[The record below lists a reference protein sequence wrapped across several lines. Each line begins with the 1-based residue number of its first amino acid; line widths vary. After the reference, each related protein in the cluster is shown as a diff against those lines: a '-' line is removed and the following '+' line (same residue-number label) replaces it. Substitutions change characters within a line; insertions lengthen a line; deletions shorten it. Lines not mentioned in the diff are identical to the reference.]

1 MAASAPIR
9 IHDEVAAALREGRP
23 VVALETAVLTH
34 GLPREPAPELVAVA
48 DALWQ
53 ADAPANLA
61 LARAMERAVRE
72 AGAVPATMA
81 VLDGQLCAGLAPQ
94 ELDRLG
100 LDRSARKLSSRDL
113 GPTIAAGAS
122 GGLTVAATL
131 TACRLAGVRTFATGG
146 IGGVHRGFAQSLDIS
161 ADLAAIAATR
171 TVVVCAGA
179 KSILDLPA
187 TLESLDTHGVPVI
200 GVGTASFP
208 CFFCP
213 PNPSLR
219 CSASVPD
226 AAALAKAA
234 AAHWSLGESQGVLA
248 VQACPGP
255 FQMPQADFEAAYD
268 AASARMAMA
277 EVHGAEVTPFLLGEL
292 ARQTG
297 GRSLRGNVALLLNN
311 ARTAARIA
319 KCLLDL
325 GASA

>member
-1 MAASAPIR
+1 VAKAAPIHL
-9 IHDEVAAALREGRP
+9 HDEVATALRDGRP

-34 GLPREPAPELVAVA
+34 GLPREPAPELADVAG
-48 DALWQ
+48 DLWE
-53 ADAPANLA
+53 ANAPANLA

-81 VLDGQLCAGLAPQ
+81 VVDGSLRAGLSAQ
-94 ELDRLG
+94 ELERLG
-100 LDRSARKLSSRDL
+100 LDRGARKLSSRDL
-113 GPTIAAGAS
+113 GPALAERAS

-131 TACRLAGVRTFATGG
+131 SACRLAGVRTFATGG
-146 IGGVHRGFAQSLDIS
+146 IGGVHRGFAHTLDIS

-187 TLESLDTHGVPVI
+187 TLEALDTQGVPVI
-200 GVGTASFP
+200 GVGTANFP

-213 PNPSLR
+213 PSPSLR
-219 CSASVPD
+219 CSASVAD
-226 AAALAKAA
+226 AAGLARAA
-234 AAHWSLGESQGVLA
+234 HTHWSLGHAQGVLA
-248 VQACPGP
+248 VQACPAP
-255 FQMPQADFEAAYD
+255 FQMPQAEFERAYD
-268 AASARMAMA
+268 AVNAAMA
-277 EVHGAEVTPFLLGEL
+277 LEGVSGPAVTPFLLGAL

-311 ARTAARIA
+311 ARTAAQIA
-319 KCLLDL
+319 RGLLDL

>member
-1 MAASAPIR
+1 MDAPIR
-9 IHDEVAAALREGRP
+9 IHDEVASALREGRP

-34 GLPREPAPELVAVA
+34 GLPRQPAPELVAVA

-53 ADAPANLA
+53 ADAPAHLA

-81 VLDGQLCAGLAPQ
+81 VLEGRLCAGLSPQ

-100 LDRSARKLSSRDL
+100 MDRGARKLSSRDL
-113 GPTIAAGAS
+113 GPALAAGAS

-146 IGGVHRGFAQSLDIS
+146 IGGVHRGFGQSLDIS

-171 TVVVCAGA
+171 AVVVCAGA

-187 TLESLDTHGVPVI
+187 TLEALDTHGVPVVGI
-200 GVGTASFP
+200 GTANFP
-208 CFFCP
+208 RFFCP
-213 PNPSLR
+213 PHASLR
-219 CSASVPD
+219 CSASVTD
-226 AAALAKAA
+226 AASLARAA
-234 AAHWSLGESQGVLA
+234 VAHWSLGHAQGVLA

-255 FQMPQADFEAAYD
+255 FQMPQTDFEAAYD
-268 AASARMAMA
+268 AASARMAL
-277 EVHGAEVTPFLLGEL
+277 EGVSGPEVTPFLLGEL

-297 GRSLRGNVALLLNN
+297 GRSLRGNVALLLHN
-311 ARTAARIA
+311 ARTAAGIA
-319 KCLLDL
+319 RGLLDL
-325 GASA
+325 GPST

>member
-1 MAASAPIR
+1 MANAATIR
-9 IHDEVAAALREGRP
+9 IHDEVATALREGRP

-48 DALWQ
+48 NALWQ

-81 VLDGQLCAGLAPQ
+81 VIDGSLRAGLSSHD
-94 ELDRLG
+94 LDRLG
-100 LDRSARKLSSRDL
+100 MDRGARKLSSRDL
-113 GPTIAAGAS
+113 GPAIAEGAS

-161 ADLAAIAATR
+161 ADLAAIAGTR
-171 TVVVCAGA
+171 AVVVCAGA

-200 GVGTASFP
+200 GIGTQHFP

-213 PNPSLR
+213 PSPSLR
-219 CSASVPD
+219 CSASVAD
-226 AAALAKAA
+226 AAALARAA
-234 AAHWSLGESQGVLA
+234 AAHWSLGHAQGVLA
-248 VQACPGP
+248 VQACPAP

-268 AASARMAMA
+268 AVSARMAIDG
-277 EVHGAEVTPFLLGEL
+277 VHGAAVTPFLLGEL
-292 ARQTG
+292 ARQTRG
-297 GRSLRGNVALLLNN
+297 QSLRGNVALLLHN

-319 KCLLDL
+319 KGLLDS
-325 GASA
+325 GAST